1 MGLCPIRWRLP
12 MITSRQNP
20 LIVRLAKL
28 AERKHRKT
36 EGLFLAEGVK
46 LSREAVAAG
55 VVEYLL
61 VTEEH
66 LSSPIVADAKQSGG
80 EIIPVSREVLEKV
93 STESAP
99 QGMIAVCRMMTKLHS
114 AAEFA
119 TAPNGETLLILDRVR
134 DPGNLGTVMRSAEAF
149 GGVRLITSGC
159 ADVYNPKSVRGSM
172 GAVFRVST
180 TDFAATA
187 DAVEYVKSCGYRVL
201 GAALDS
207 TAVKLGEYS
216 LASTDAVIIGT
227 EGQGISDDV
236 LAMCD
241 GKLYI
246 PMSGGESLNCS
257 VAASVIMWEMYRR
270 GR

>member
-1 MGLCPIRWRLP
+1 MF
-12 MITSRQNP
+12 ITSRQNS

-28 AERKHRKT
+28 ADRKHRKN

-46 LSREAVAAG
+46 LSEEAVKAG

-66 LSSPIVADAKQSGG
+66 ENSTVAISVADAGG
-80 EIIPVSREVLEKV
+80 EIITVSREVLEKV

-99 QGMIAVCRMMTKLHS
+99 QGMIAVCRMMTDIHDS
-114 AAEFA
+114 AESAQVA
-119 TAPNGETLLILDRVR
+119 DGEAVLILDRVR
-134 DPGNLGTVMRSAEAF
+134 DPGNMGTIMRSAEAF
-149 GGVRLITSGC
+149 GNVHLLTAGC
-159 ADVYNPKSVRGSM
+159 ADLYNPKTVRGSM
-172 GAVFRVST
+172 GALFRVRT
-180 TDFAATA
+180 TDFTTTA
-187 DAVEYVKSCGYRVL
+187 DAVEFAKAAGYRVL

-216 LASTDAVIIGT
+216 LAVKDAVVIGT

-236 LAMCD
+236 LCMCD

-246 PMSGGESLNCS
+246 PMTGGESLNCS
-257 VAASVIMWEMYRR
+257 VAASVIMWEMFKSRR
-270 GR
+270 L

>member
-1 MGLCPIRWRLP
+1 ML
-12 MITSRQNP
+12 ITSRQNP
-20 LIVRLAKL
+20 LIIRLSKL
-28 AERKHRKT
+28 SDRKHRKT

-46 LSREAVAAG
+46 LSCEAAAAG

-66 LSSPIVADAKQSGG
+66 LGSPVAETMSQNGG
-80 EIIPVSREVLEKV
+80 EVVAVSREVLDKV

-99 QGMIAVCRMMTKLHS
+99 QGMIAVCRMMTGLHGT
-114 AAEFA
+114 AETA
-119 TAPNGETLLILDRVR
+119 TIPQNEPVLILDRIR

-149 GGVRLITSGC
+149 GGVRLLISGC
-159 ADVYNPKSVRGSM
+159 ADIYNPKTVRGSM

-180 TDFAATA
+180 TDFATTA
-187 DAVEYVKSCGYRVL
+187 DAVEYARACGYRIL

-207 TAVKLGEYS
+207 TAVKLGEYDLS
-216 LASTDAVIIGT
+216 PADAVVIGT
-227 EGQGISDDV
+227 EGQGISENV

-257 VAASVIMWEMYRR
+257 VAASVIMWEMHRC